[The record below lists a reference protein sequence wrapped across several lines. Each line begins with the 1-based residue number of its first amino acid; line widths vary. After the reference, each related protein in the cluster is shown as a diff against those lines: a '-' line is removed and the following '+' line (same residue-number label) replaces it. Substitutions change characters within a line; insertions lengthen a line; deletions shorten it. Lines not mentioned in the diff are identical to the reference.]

1 MKLVSGYQVD
11 EESLDRVSYLLTTGN
26 QCITVIIDEVKA
38 FHKNAHS
45 KETREVFE
53 SL

>member
-11 EESLDRVSYLLTTGN
+11 EESLDRVSYLLTAGN
-26 QCITVIIDEVKA
+26 QCITVIIDEVKT

-45 KETREVFE
+45 NN
-53 SL
+53 